1 MKKTFHIDCTL
12 RDGGYYNS
20 WNFEDDLVNKY
31 LDCMDKLKVDFVEIG
46 FRFLKDTKNLGP
58 YASTSEKFL
67 NSLKLPKKLKLAVM
81 INIGEFNFDKL
92 AEELNSLFVLKKKS
106 KISLIR
112 IATHKK
118 EIDLAIKAS
127 KILKQK
133 GYQTA
138 INLMQI
144 SEIKNFEIKKILK
157 KINFKYLDV
166 FYFADSLGCL
176 TQQQTGNI
184 CRIIKKFCKK
194 PFGIH
199 AHDNTEIAL
208 QNTIHSYKNGASYL
222 DSTILG
228 MGRGPGNTKTELLC
242 SYLKINKI
250 KDYNILFLTELV
262 DNYFL
267 KLKNK
272 YKWGTNL
279 YYYLSAQY
287 KIHPTYIQMMLSDKR
302 YDENEMLLAIENLR
316 KQKSKTYNPIIYKNS
331 KNFFKKLNLKKINN
345 NIFNNKEI
353 LVLGNSISL
362 KTYREKINNFIK
374 KKNPIIVS
382 LNLLKEND
390 LKLIKKIDYL
400 AICHPTRILSEVKSI
415 PISKKLIIPFSS
427 FSNELQR
434 LTKNFKRIDYGI
446 KIEENKIN
454 FFKSYCIINKILVL
468 TYLLS
473 LLYASGSKSITFA
486 GLDGYKD
493 NLNSRKEN
501 NKILKKFKFK
511 NKKISINFLTPT
523 YYKI

>member
-1 MKKTFHIDCTL
+1 MNKIYHIDCTL

-20 WNFEDDLVNKY
+20 WNFEEDLVNKY
-31 LDCMDKLKVDFVEIG
+31 LNSMDKLKVDFVEIG
-46 FRFLKDTKNLGP
+46 FRFLKDTRNLGP
-58 YASTSEKFL
+58 YAKSSEKFL
-67 NSLKLPKKLKLAVM
+67 NSLRLPKKLKLAVM
-81 INIGEFNFDKL
+81 INIGEFNIDNI
-92 AEELNSLFVLKKKS
+92 AEELNSLFVLKRKS
-106 KISLIR
+106 KISLVR
-112 IATHKK
+112 IASHQK

-127 KILKQK
+127 QILKQK
-133 GYQTA
+133 GYLTA

-144 SEIKNFEIKKILK
+144 SEIKDIEIKRILK
-157 KINFKYLDV
+157 KINYKYLDV

-176 TQQQTGNI
+176 SQQQTGKI
-184 CRIIKKFCKK
+184 CKIIKRYCKK

-208 QNTIHSYKNGASYL
+208 QNTIHSYENGALYL

-242 SYLKINKI
+242 SYLNTKKI
-250 KDYNILFLTELV
+250 KKYNLLSLTELV
-262 DNYFL
+262 DDYFL

-287 KIHPTYIQMMLSDKR
+287 KIHPTYIQLMLTDKR
-302 YDENEMLLAIENLR
+302 YDENEILLAIENLR

-331 KNFFKKLNLKKINN
+331 KNFFKNLSLKKINN
-345 NIFNNKEI
+345 GIFKNKKI
-353 LVLGNSISL
+353 LVLANSISL
-362 KTYREKINNFIK
+362 KTYRGKINNFIK
-374 KKNPIIVS
+374 KENPIIIS
-382 LNLLKEND
+382 LNLIKEND

-400 AICHPTRILSEVKSI
+400 AICHPSRILSEVKSI

-427 FSNELQR
+427 INKELQR
-434 LTKNFKRIDYGI
+434 LTKNFKKIDYGI
-446 KIEENKIN
+446 KIEENKFY
-454 FFKSYCIINKILVL
+454 FFENYCIINKILVL

-473 LLYASGSKSITFA
+473 LLYASQSKSITFA

-493 NLNSRKEN
+493 NLNSRNEN
-501 NKILKKFKFK
+501 NRILNKFKYK
-511 NKKISINFLTPT
+511 NKKISISFLTPT